1 MSDTR
6 QTYLLNI
13 DYITFCFYLALV
25 GIGGIF
31 IFSVDVQ
38 QSGPPENLADF
49 LFHMQSGKQ
58 VLWIIVCLLVFS
70 FIFFFLDHKFWQTF
84 AYLIYGGG
92 IASLILVVLIG
103 TTIKGATSWF
113 TFGGFSFQ
121 PSELAKFGTCLGMAA
136 YLGHWSV
143 DMRNVRQVIQVMG
156 LFILPAGL
164 VLLQPDAGSALV
176 FMSFFI
182 VMFREGL
189 NPLLYIIG
197 IVGAVTFVLSILVP
211 PLVMILLLSW
221 IAVLIYVFYEKDRM
235 LLWLGGLVLF
245 GVILMQGYWAGYGTY
260 SLIAGLAVFV
270 VMTYRQ
276 YLNFRTKIIPVM
288 MAGFLL
294 TGGLAVGSNYVFN
307 SVLQPHQQQR
317 IDVWLRP
324 AEAKKRNKDSVMNLE
339 NSMLAIG
346 AGGITGRGV
355 FSGRMTQ
362 GRWVPEQDSDFIFC
376 TIGEEQGFL
385 GTFAVVGLYLLLI
398 LRIVMIAERQRIAF
412 NRIYAYGVAG
422 IIFVHVVVN
431 IGMTIGLVPI
441 IGIPLPFLSRG
452 GSSLLGFTIMIAV
465 LLKLDKHRGRM
476 KKNAIVNF

>member
-1 MSDTR
+1 
-6 QTYLLNI
+6 
-13 DYITFCFYLALV
+13 
-25 GIGGIF
+25 
-31 IFSVDVQ
+31 
-38 QSGPPENLADF
+38 
-49 LFHMQSGKQ
+49 
-58 VLWIIVCLLVFS
+58 
-70 FIFFFLDHKFWQTF
+70 
-84 AYLIYGGG
+84 
-92 IASLILVVLIG
+92 
-103 TTIKGATSWF
+103 
-113 TFGGFSFQ
+113 
-121 PSELAKFGTCLGMAA
+121 
-136 YLGHWSV
+136 
-143 DMRNVRQVIQVMG
+143 
-156 LFILPAGL
+156 
-164 VLLQPDAGSALV
+164 
-176 FMSFFI
+176 
-182 VMFREGL
+182 
-189 NPLLYIIG
+189 
-197 IVGAVTFVLSILVP
+197 
-211 PLVMILLLSW
+211 
-221 IAVLIYVFYEKDRM
+221 
-235 LLWLGGLVLF
+235 
-245 GVILMQGYWAGYGTY
+245 
-260 SLIAGLAVFV
+260 
-270 VMTYRQ
+270 
-276 YLNFRTKIIPVM
+276 M

-294 TGGLAVGSNYVFN
+294 TGGLAIGSNYVFN
-307 SVLQPHQQQR
+307 NVLQPHQQQR

-465 LLKLDKHRGRM
+465 LLKLDKHRGRI